1 MRTFFFISLFLLQL
15 NCQNKTGIKVEVHN
29 LSGEAITE
37 VNVFT
42 SEPEG
47 GMLDIGK
54 IESSEKYSDFLEMSN
69 NYQDGG
75 YIIEFK
81 RGGSTVERSGGG
93 YYTNEAP
100 LDSKVIFI
108 IEPDTA
114 NVVFR
119 GYGF

>member
-1 MRTFFFISLFLLQL
+1 MRKFILITLFLLQL
-15 NCQNKTGIKVEVHN
+15 NCESKSGIKVEVRN
-29 LSGEAITE
+29 QSSEAITE
-37 VNVFT
+37 VIVFT

-75 YIIEFK
+75 YIIEF
-81 RGGSTVERSGGG
+81 RREGSTIERSGGG
-93 YYTNEAP
+93 YYTNGAP

-108 IEPDTA
+108 IKPDTV

-119 GYGF
+119 GYGL